1 MEKLKFVYSIN
12 NIQNEEH
19 ISENL
24 LVYIQQLV
32 EKIEFYEDFSE
43 DMSDIMYNDSLK
55 YKHMDILDFRRDIA
69 SKLIYLKESINL

>member
-1 MEKLKFVYSIN
+1 MEKLKFTYSVN

-55 YKHMDILDFRRDIA
+55 YKNMDILDFRRDIA